1 MATQSRS
8 DSIDEMVDDSFPA
21 SDPPSF
27 TPITGTGSRESMSGS
42 DGPGRGAPS
51 VGQRDPKVAVW
62 FAVVGT
68 GAAVVAMVIRRK
80 RRARRSPFARATEPV
95 REFVHRAV
103 PS

>member
-27 TPITGTGSRESMSGS
+27 TPITGTGSRESAAGGDSRER
-42 DGPGRGAPS
+42 DAAA
-51 VGQRDPKVAVW
+51 VGQTDPKFALWV
-62 FAVVGT
+62 AVVGA
-68 GAAVVAMVIRRK
+68 GAATVAMVIRRK
-80 RRARRSPFARATEPV
+80 RRTRRGPIARAVDPV